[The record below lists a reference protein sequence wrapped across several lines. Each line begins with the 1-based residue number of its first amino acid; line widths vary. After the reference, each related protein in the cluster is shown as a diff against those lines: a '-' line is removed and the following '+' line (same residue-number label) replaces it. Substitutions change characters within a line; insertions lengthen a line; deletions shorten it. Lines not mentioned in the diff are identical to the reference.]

1 LQEITTGTEV
11 RPNFIHVAP
20 SKLDLSLAHL
30 RSRPK
35 SSIEAMVRSLEKR
48 GQIHP
53 VTVAADGERLIL
65 VDGFKR
71 HQGAALIGMDKLCAV
86 ALPHY
91 GPAIKALV
99 YLLNRAAGF
108 SLVEECLLIRELVE
122 KDGLK
127 QVDVAVMMDR
137 HKSWVSR
144 RLETVRRLNPQI
156 IEDIRVGL
164 LPPGSARSLARLP
177 ECNQVDLGAAIQR
190 DRLKGE
196 EIHRLVG
203 LWCRAQSPDQ
213 RRFIVESSRKALELA
228 GSQGRGESSPVP
240 SHLHGFFKTIGS
252 LDRIARVLKHRC
264 SSGLGAMT
272 LESEAFLTQALDA
285 AENQCREAISS
296 AYSALNRKEA
306 QTP

>member
-1 LQEITTGTEV
+1 MSELFHI
-11 RPNFIHVAP
+11 AP
-20 SKLDLSLAHL
+20 ERLDLRLAHL
-30 RSRPK
+30 RSRPR

-48 GQIHP
+48 GQINP

-71 HQGAALIGMDKLCAV
+71 RESAALIGMDRLSAV
-86 ALPHY
+86 ALPQY

-99 YLLNRAAGF
+99 YLLNRSSGL

-122 KDGLK
+122 KDGLR
-127 QVDVAVMMDR
+127 QVDVAIMMER

-144 RLETVRRLNPQI
+144 RLETVRRLNPRI

-177 ECNQVDLGAAIQR
+177 ECNQVDMGAAIQR
-190 DRLKGE
+190 DHLKAE

-203 LWCRAQSPDQ
+203 LWCRARSPEQ
-213 RRFIVESSRKALELA
+213 RRFIVESSDRALELA
-228 GSQGRGESSPVP
+228 GTKVRIDPSLVP
-240 SHLHGFFKTIGS
+240 SHLHDFFKTIGG
-252 LDRIARVLKHRC
+252 LERMARLLHHR
-264 SSGLGAMT
+264 SSKGLGAMSPK
-272 LESEAFLTQALDA
+272 SEAFLAEKLEA
-285 AENQCREAISS
+285 AENLCREAILR

-306 QTP
+306 TPHEQTCRAHD